1 MSTNPPPPSPPS
13 SPQPPHQPPAPGS
26 NPSPSSSGSGP
37 APGGKPLPSA
47 PGALRGPGTPPR
59 PVGKFQPGSKAAP
72 KLSVIVGPENIAI
85 VTLLESR
92 ILDETN
98 INELGRQLMELVTKR
113 YMIKMII
120 DLGNVQYLSSA
131 VLRQLIALYKAI
143 KEEKGDLKLCRV
155 APQVRDVFKITQL
168 DKMIE
173 ITEDL
178 DTATNSFKQRKGG
191 WGFLTR

>member
-1 MSTNPPPPSPPS
+1 MSSNPP
-13 SPQPPHQPPAPGS
+13 PPAPGS
-26 NPSPSSSGSGP
+26 NPAPNPGPRPLPGASGP
-37 APGGKPLPSA
+37 GH
-47 PGALRGPGTPPR
+47 PPR
-59 PVGKFQPGSKAAP
+59 TPGKFVPGSKAAP

-120 DLGNVQYLSSA
+120 DLANVQYLSSA
-131 VLRQLIALYKAI
+131 VLRQFIALYKAI

-155 APQVRDVFKITQL
+155 APQVREVFKITQL

-173 ITEDL
+173 ICEDL